1 MKADPRSALRRL
13 YRGVDGFE
21 IPAKDERRVERSRGS
36 SLYGELMPTAT
47 LRLLEL
53 LELGPGDHF
62 VDLGA
67 GLGKVVLFAAMH
79 TEAGSVLGVELSP
92 TRAALAEQTLARA
105 RSQGLAGVERVSI
118 VEGDMMRVPLA
129 RATVIYTCSTAFSEA
144 FMSRLGRRL
153 AKLPKLRTIATLQ
166 DFERPPRGFELS
178 AIHRLDATWKR
189 RTRVH
194 IYERKPG

>member
-1 MKADPRSALRRL
+1 MKVDPRTALRRL

-53 LELGPGDHF
+53 LELGPKDRF

-79 TEAGSVLGVELSP
+79 TQAGRVLGVELSP
-92 TRAALAEQTLARA
+92 TRVALAEQILARA
-105 RSQGLAGVERVSI
+105 RTQGLPGLERVSMI
-118 VEGDMMRVPLA
+118 EGDMMRVPLTW
-129 RATVIYTCSTAFSEA
+129 ATVIYTCSTAFSDT
-144 FMSRLGRRL
+144 FMNRLGRRL
-153 AKLPKLRTIATLQ
+153 SKLPKLRTIATLQ
-166 DFERPPRGFELS
+166 DFEDPPKGFELT
-178 AIHRLDATWKR
+178 AVHRLDATWKR
-189 RTRVH
+189 RTKVH
-194 IYERKPG
+194 IYERSSR

>member
-1 MKADPRSALRRL
+1 MKADPRIELRRL

-36 SLYGELMPTAT
+36 ALYGELMPTAT

-53 LELGPGDHF
+53 LELGPGDRF

-79 TEAGSVLGVELSP
+79 TEAGRVFGVELSP
-92 TRAALAEQTLARA
+92 TRVALAEQILARA
-105 RSQGLAGVERVSI
+105 QAQRLPGAERASI
-118 VEGDMMRVPLA
+118 VEGDMMRVPLTW
-129 RATVIYTCSTAFSEA
+129 ATVIYTCSTAFSEA
-144 FMSRLGRRL
+144 FMNRLGRRL

-166 DFERPPRGFELS
+166 DFEEHPKGFELA

-189 RTRVH
+189 RTKVH
-194 IYERKPG
+194 IYKRPR